1 MLDAVAEGNVDPVDI
16 RLAAR
21 HLLKPTIE
29 LGLLDGPTGPFR
41 HLGPDDIDTPEYRQ
55 LAFEAGTE
63 AITLLKNDKPAGAST
78 PLLPLSKSGTVAVI
92 GPAANFTQELLA
104 NYHGWNTVRIIVLL
118 SLPRFCLITLL
129 THASWWICHN
139 RDRWLTDIRRGWRC
153 SRGWAVVWLH
163 RNWAVSAA

>member
-1 MLDAVAEGNVDPVDI
+1 MLDALAVGNVVPSDI

-41 HLGPDDIDTPEYRQ
+41 YLGPDDIDTPAYRQ

-63 AITLLKNDKPAGAST
+63 AITLLRNVKPAGAPA
-78 PLLPLSKSGTVAVI
+78 PLLPLGKGTVAII

-104 NYHGWNTVRIIVLL
+104 NYHGWNTVRRCAATAQPPSYCLRSHLTRVDFVFQIV
-118 SLPRFCLITLL
+118 SGGQRSFAVDG
-129 THASWWICHN
+129 ASATI
-139 RDRWLTDIRRGWRC
+139 GQPS
-153 SRGWAVVWLH
+153 SRLGAGM
-163 RNWAVSAA
+163 